1 MIRIVYTDSDCPS
14 RYILSHT
21 TAIYGRCPLRHLSS
35 FLMETV
41 RHEQTEITMSTRL
54 HDSDRSAGKANATRK
69 PQPPPSEPSSSQS
82 GLDRRERWLLLSSS
96 TLNEELLFRM
106 LLAVRMPYTSYTSP
120 PETFP
125 MPCTHHLVRLDA
137 HVAISNPSL

>member
-1 MIRIVYTDSDCPS
+1 MPT
-14 RYILSHT
+14 HAFT
-21 TAIYGRCPLRHLSS
+21 TPIDPQAK
-35 FLMETV
+35 
-41 RHEQTEITMSTRL
+41 Q
-54 HDSDRSAGKANATRK
+54 NATRK

-96 TLNEELLFRM
+96 TLKEGLLFRM

-120 PETFP
+120 AETFP

>member
-1 MIRIVYTDSDCPS
+1 VIRIVYTDSDCPS
-14 RYILSHT
+14 RYILSRT
-21 TAIYGRCPLRHLSS
+21 TATHGRGSHRHLSS

-41 RHEQTEITMSTRL
+41 GHEQAEITCPHAFTTPI
-54 HDSDRSAGKANATRK
+54 DPQAKQNATRK